1 MKITLALTDD
11 RATQEQIEI
20 INHAF
25 WNGYL
30 VSLVTLAEQYIL
42 NGDADTASCY
52 YFAQQDLWVNQ
63 SGINTN
69 ALPTLVPSLVTRGDD
84 EDRVF

>member
-11 RATQEQIEI
+11 RATQEQIQI

-52 YFAQQDLWVNQ
+52 YFAQQDLFVKQ
-63 SGINTN
+63 SGTILNKT
-69 ALPTLVPSLVTRGDD
+69 AAAHVAQGDD